1 MRKAAIKY
9 SDLLALAK
17 RHKVGAADVVLLDG
31 FLNDAKGLIFG
42 FTGVGRVNCPL
53 DLIEV
58 AERKVNA
65 ENRYCHTKGELAALL
80 GVSRNTLYRWECN
93 LLVTLKRAQP
103 KRRFNGRQMYDAKDV
118 LKQLRKRVK

>member
-9 SDLLALAK
+9 SDLLILAK
-17 RHKVGAADVVLLDG
+17 RHKVGAADVVLLDD
-31 FLNDAKGLIFG
+31 FLQDAKALIFG

-53 DLIEV
+53 VLIEA

-65 ENRYCHTKGELAALL
+65 ENRYCYTKGELAVLL

-103 KRRFNGRQMYDAKDV
+103 KRRFNGRRMYDAMDV